1 MKKRMALF
9 PGSFDPFTN
18 GHREVVFD
26 ALSLFD
32 VVVIAVGENSKKS
45 SMFSAE
51 ERREMI
57 QETFMGYPVEAHI
70 FSGLVADYAQKIG
83 VKALVRGLR
92 TESDFSYE
100 MPMAITN
107 RILAKNLQTIF
118 LPTSQENH
126 YLSSTLVKEVFLH
139 GGDVSAFVPES
150 VFKKIAALNPK

>member
-1 MKKRMALF
+1 MSKRIALF

-18 GHREVVFD
+18 GHREVVLD
-26 ALSLFD
+26 SLKLFD
-32 VVVIAVGENSKKS
+32 IVIIAVGENAKKS

-51 ERREMI
+51 ERRDMI
-57 QETFMGYPVEAHI
+57 QETFMGHSVETHI

-83 VKALVRGLR
+83 AEVLVRGLR